1 MYTRVAPGFRRATD
15 STEKAVPDVLPPAL
29 LIAMVLTAPSLGAA
43 QSHTSWL
50 LAQATSTEAQQ
61 SKIDRQEAARRAA
74 DATGGKVLA
83 AEPDTVD
90 GKPVY
95 RVKVLTPDGHVR
107 TIVIETGERSG
118 AR

>member
-1 MYTRVAPGFRRATD
+1 MYTRIVSGFRQATD

-43 QSHTSWL
+43 QLSTSWL
-50 LAQATSTEAQQ
+50 LAQATSTEAQP
-61 SKIDRQEAARRAA
+61 SKVDRQEAARRAA

-95 RVKVLTPDGHVR
+95 RVKVLTPDGRVR
-107 TIVIETGERSG
+107 TVVIEAGEHAG